1 MSNEKPVRGEVWDVD
16 LNPVLGH
23 EQGGKRPA
31 LVVSVDQF
39 NQGPSGLVIV
49 VPITSRDRNIR
60 SRIAIEAG
68 EGGCKTRSFAMCE
81 AIRSISLERMTRRCG
96 MVSSETMEKVEYC
109 SRYPWYLIFKPRA
122 VPAGSRPVRHGR
134 NPGPRLAR
142 VGDGGRG

>member
-23 EQGGKRPA
+23 EQGGKRPL

-109 SRYPWYLIFKPRA
+109 L
-122 VPAGSRPVRHGR
+122 
-134 NPGPRLAR
+134 R
-142 VGDGGRG
+142 VILGI

>member
-16 LNPVLGH
+16 LNPALGH

-49 VPITSRDRNIR
+49 MPITSRDRNIR

-68 EGGCKTRSFAMCE
+68 EGRCKTRSFTMCE
-81 AIRSISLERMTRRCG
+81 AIRSISLERMTRRRG

-109 SRYPWYLIFKPRA
+109 L
-122 VPAGSRPVRHGR
+122 
-134 NPGPRLAR
+134 R
-142 VGDGGRG
+142 VILGI